1 MSKKEEKK
9 EAAAEAPAPKGEET
23 PAAAKKKRSIVLIA
37 GIGGVSFLVLGGA
50 GFFVYKTFMSKPV
63 ALTAKANPGDVPD
76 AHGDAAKDAPKDA
89 HGAAAKD
96 APKGAPKSA
105 QGAAAKNAPKDAQAG
120 KDDAKKVPDANGD
133 AKKDAASDA
142 NGAKPAE
149 AGAQGDAAKGGAGD
163 KKEKSDDDSEFGQ
176 TLEIPR
182 MDLNL
187 GNPLENRFLRLAMT
201 LEYKGGKSQEEELQK
216 RLPQLRDLIIS
227 SVSTKSR
234 IDLLSDKG
242 KERLR
247 RELTHR
253 FNEVLERPVSS
264 IFFTEF
270 LVE

>member
-1 MSKKEEKK
+1 MSKKEDKK
-9 EAAAEAPAPKGEET
+9 EAAAEAPASKGEET
-23 PAAAKKKRSIVLIA
+23 PAAAKKKRSLVLIA

-50 GFFVYKTFMSKPV
+50 GFFVFKTFMSKPV
-63 ALTAKANPGDVPD
+63 AMSAKANPGDAPDAPD
-76 AHGDAAKDAPKDA
+76 AHGDVAKDAHGAPAKDAPGDAAKDAHGDAPKDA
-89 HGAAAKD
+89 HG
-96 APKGAPKSA
+96 
-105 QGAAAKNAPKDAQAG
+105 
-120 KDDAKKVPDANGD
+120 DAKKDAHGDAKKDAHGD
-133 AKKDAASDA
+133 AKKDAAPDA
-142 NGAKPAE
+142 HGAKPAE
-149 AGAQGDAAKGGAGD
+149 AHGDAAKGGAGG

-227 SVSTKSR
+227 SVSSKSR

>member
-1 MSKKEEKK
+1 MSKKEDKK

-23 PAAAKKKRSIVLIA
+23 PAAAKKKRSLVLFA
-37 GIGGVSFLVLGGA
+37 GIGGVSFLVLSGA
-50 GFFVYKTFMSKPV
+50 GFFVYKTFLAKPV
-63 ALTAKANPGDVPD
+63 ALTAKANPGDAPD

-89 HGAAAKD
+89 PGAAAKG
-96 APKGAPKSA
+96 APKGA

-133 AKKDAASDA
+133 AKKDAAADA